1 MQWEG
6 QLLFK
11 HPKNSENGTERDRL
25 AEKLHFEVFLIKY
38 HKEPKTP
45 NSIAMTKKIGQ

>member
-11 HPKNSENGTERDRL
+11 HPKNSKNGTERDRL

-38 HKEPKTP
+38 HKEPKTL
-45 NSIAMTKKIGQ
+45 NSMAINKKIGH